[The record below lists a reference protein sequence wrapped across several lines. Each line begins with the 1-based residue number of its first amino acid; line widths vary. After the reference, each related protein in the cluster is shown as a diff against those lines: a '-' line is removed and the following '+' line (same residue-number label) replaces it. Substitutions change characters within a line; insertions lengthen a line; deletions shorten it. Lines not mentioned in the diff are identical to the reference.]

1 MKYRDVSWNLMI
13 NDEQASFDDNDLD
26 FIAGEIERGNTSG
39 LFTSDC
45 TDYAKCDE
53 LKEKLETELGKDV
66 KFSVEEDNKGELE
79 ELLELAKQENNN
91 YVVELIEQIFEYGFG
106 D

>member
-13 NDEQASFDDNDLD
+13 NDEQASFDDQDLE
-26 FIAGEIERGNTSG
+26 FIAENIQRGNTSG

-53 LKEKLETELGKDV
+53 LKEKLETELGRKVDY
-66 KFSVEEDNKGELE
+66 SVEENSKGELNN
-79 ELLELAKQENNN
+79 LLEIAKKNNDN
-91 YVVELIEQIFEYGFG
+91 YIVELIEEILEKGFE